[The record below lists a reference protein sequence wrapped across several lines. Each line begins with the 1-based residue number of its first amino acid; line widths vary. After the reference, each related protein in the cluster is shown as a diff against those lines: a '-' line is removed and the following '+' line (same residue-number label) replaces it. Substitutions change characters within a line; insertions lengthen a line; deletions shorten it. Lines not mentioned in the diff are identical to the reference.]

1 VDICYR
7 LYSKPEGTIFF
18 PFVDNKNKTDFV
30 DNKNK
35 TDFVDTKNKTEQT
48 RPRFYRI
55 PFMKRTPQA
64 LHKVFLPSGPMRH
77 CGVFTV
83 PQCKQPR
90 RCLLPFDMT

>member
-1 VDICYR
+1 

-18 PFVDNKNKTDFV
+18 PFV

-64 LHKVFLPSGPMRH
+64 LHKVFLP
-77 CGVFTV
+77 
-83 PQCKQPR
+83 
-90 RCLLPFDMT
+90 